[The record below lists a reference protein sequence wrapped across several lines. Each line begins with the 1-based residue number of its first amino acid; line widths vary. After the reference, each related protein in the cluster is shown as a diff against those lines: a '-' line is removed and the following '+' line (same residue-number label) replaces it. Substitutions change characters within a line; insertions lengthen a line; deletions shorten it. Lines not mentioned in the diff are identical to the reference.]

1 MDYISI
7 SDLLIFANHGVF
19 EEEKRLGQKF
29 LLDIRLG
36 LSTQHAALHN
46 DLESSVHYGLL
57 SQEVERLFRSRSHD
71 LIETCAEEVAQFI
84 LKTYPLVEE
93 VFVRVKKP
101 WAPVH
106 LPLDTVCVEVSRKR
120 HRAFLGLGSNM
131 GDSEAFLNTAIQR
144 IQDEHTTLLQASS
157 LYRTKAWG
165 RTEQPD
171 FLNQVVEVQTS
182 YEAMEL
188 LRKLQN
194 IELELGRER
203 KIHWGPRTVD
213 IDILF
218 FDDIK
223 SYTKELILPHP
234 YVEERDFVL
243 EPMNE
248 IAPHFI
254 HPILN
259 KPIRKLWK
267 ELQETSAPEFQ
278 TNREQTPPSDNTTVQ

>member
-7 SDLLIFANHGVF
+7 SNLLLFASHGVF

-29 LLDIRLG
+29 LVDIRLA

-57 SQEVERLFRSRSHD
+57 AREVKDLFCSKSHD

-84 LKTYPLVEE
+84 LKSYPMVED

-106 LPLDTVCVEVSRKR
+106 LPLDTVCVEVCRKR
-120 HRAFLGLGSNM
+120 HRVFLGLGSNI
-131 GDSEAFLNTAIQR
+131 GDSESLLESAIQK
-144 IQDEHTTLLQASS
+144 IQDDYTVLLQTSS

-165 RTEQPD
+165 RTDQPD
-171 FLNQVVEVQTS
+171 FFNRVVEVQTS

-188 LRKLQN
+188 LRKLQTV
-194 IELELGRER
+194 ELELGRER

-267 ELQETSAPEFQ
+267 ELQETSAPEF
-278 TNREQTPPSDNTTVQ
+278 